1 MIILVIDDE
10 LVSRKKLQK
19 IMESFGECKAVDSA
33 RPAIFSS
40 IFFFSL
46 EILCIMLFTIHE
58 LPVRAERVVLRF

>member
-19 IMESFGECKAVDSA
+19 IMESFGECKAVD
-33 RPAIFSS
+33 
-40 IFFFSL
+40 L
-46 EILCIMLFTIHE
+46 EILCIMLFTIHG